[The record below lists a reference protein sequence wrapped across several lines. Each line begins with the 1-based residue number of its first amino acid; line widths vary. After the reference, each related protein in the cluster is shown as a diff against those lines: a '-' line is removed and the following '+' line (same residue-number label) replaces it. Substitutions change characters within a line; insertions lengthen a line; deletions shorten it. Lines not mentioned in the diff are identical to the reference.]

1 MMKWEKGLLGIVVP
15 LFFVSTVA
23 STSVPVQAQERTQ
36 HSDQTY
42 NDIREHRDNRSDRRH
57 NKRRNKIDGGDI
69 LLGIGG
75 LILGGII
82 ASELNDNDR
91 YYQDYDGRWRH
102 RYKPYRGN
110 SYTRPSRRREYF
122 RTCFDEQIVYRDYYG
137 RRRIRY
143 ERRCR

>member
-23 STSVPVQAQERTQ
+23 STSVPVQAQDHTQ

-91 YYQDYDGRWRH
+91 YYDGRWRH
-102 RYKPYRGN
+102 RYKPY
-110 SYTRPSRRREYF
+110 RRREYF

>member
-1 MMKWEKGLLGIVVP
+1 MMTWEKVLLGTVLP

-23 STSVPVQAQERTQ
+23 TTSVPAQAQHRTQ

-42 NDIREHRDNRSDRRH
+42 NDIREHRDNRSERRRD
-57 NKRRNKIDGGDI
+57 KRRNKIDGGDI

-91 YYQDYDGRWRH
+91 YYQDYDGRWRL
-102 RYKPYRGN
+102 RYKHYRDD
-110 SYTRPSRRREYF
+110 SYTRYSRRREHF